1 MAFMPTAHLCLN
13 AAMFRPLPL
22 FIGLRY
28 VRARRRTRFI
38 SVVSAVALGGFALGV
53 MALVVVL
60 SVMNGFDRELHL
72 RILSLVPHV
81 LVHATQPL
89 QDWEQLARTLED
101 DPDVSA
107 AAPFIGGTAMLS
119 TPGVVRGVELSG
131 IRPERDAKV
140 SPVGRYMR
148 EGELAAL
155 RPGRFGIVIGNLLAR
170 SLGVR
175 TGDSLTVLLPELN
188 VTPAGAY
195 PRMRRFEVVGIFAAG
210 AQVDASSALIHLDDA
225 ARLYRTGGGVQGI
238 RLALVDPERAP
249 EVRQRI
255 AARLGPDF
263 DVQDWSVSQGSL
275 FSAVRMEKRMVTLLL
290 MVIVAVA
297 AFNIVSILTMV
308 VAEKRAAIAVL
319 RTMGA
324 SPGQVMAVFGVQGSL
339 IGVAGLVAGLAVGVP
354 LAWYIGSV
362 TAAIEQL
369 FGFRLFDPT
378 VYFISYIPSHVQA
391 GDVLLITACG
401 LCLAVLAT
409 LYPARRAAR
418 IGPAEALRYE

>member
-1 MAFMPTAHLCLN
+1 
-13 AAMFRPLPL
+13 MFRPLSL

-28 VRARRRTRFI
+28 ARARRRTRFI
-38 SVVSAVALGGFALGV
+38 SVVSAMALCGLGLGV
-53 MALVVVL
+53 MSLVVVL
-60 SVMNGFDRELHL
+60 SVMNGFDRELHT
-72 RILSLVPHV
+72 RILSLIPHV
-81 LVHATQPL
+81 VVYPVHPL
-89 QDWEQLARTLED
+89 HEWEGLADALRE

-131 IRPERDAKV
+131 IRPDRDAGV
-140 SPVGRYMR
+140 SPIGRYMV
-148 EGELAAL
+148 EGKLDAL
-155 RPGRFGIVIGNLLAR
+155 QAGGFGIVIGNLLAR
-170 SLGVR
+170 SLGVHV
-175 TGDSLTVLLPELN
+175 GDTVTLLLPEIN
-188 VTPAGAY
+188 VTPGGAY

-225 ARLYRTGGGVQGI
+225 ARLYRTAGAVQGI
-238 RLALVDPERAP
+238 RLALIDPDRAP
-249 EVRQRI
+249 EVSARI
-255 AARLGPDF
+255 AARFGSELRI
-263 DVQDWSVSQGSL
+263 QDWSESQGSL

-324 SPGQVMAVFGVQGSL
+324 SARQVMAIFSVQGSL
-339 IGVAGLVAGLAVGVP
+339 IGVLGLVLGLGAGVP
-354 LAWYIGSV
+354 LAYHIGSV
-362 TAAIEQL
+362 AEAIERL

-378 VYFISYIPSHVQA
+378 IYFISSIPSQVRA
-391 GDVLLITACG
+391 GDIVLITACG

-409 LYPARRAAR
+409 LYPAYRAAR

>member
-1 MAFMPTAHLCLN
+1 
-13 AAMFRPLPL
+13 MFRPLPL

-38 SVVSAVALGGFALGV
+38 SVVSAVALCGFALGV

-60 SVMNGFDRELHL
+60 SVMNGFDRELRA

-81 LVHATQPL
+81 MVHAAQPL
-89 QDWEQLARTLED
+89 RDWEGLARSLTT
-101 DPDVSA
+101 DPDVSG

-119 TPGVVRGVELSG
+119 TPGVVRGVELNG
-131 IRPERDAKV
+131 IRPEDDAAV
-140 SPVGRYMR
+140 SPVGRYMV
-148 EGELAAL
+148 EGELGAL
-155 RPGRFGIVIGNLLAR
+155 HGGGFGIVIGNLLAR

-175 TGDSLTVLLPELN
+175 TGDTVTVLLPELN

-195 PRMRRFEVVGIFAAG
+195 PRMRRFEVVGVFAAG
-210 AQVDASSALIHLDDA
+210 AQVDATTALIHLDDA

-238 RLALVDPERAP
+238 RLALADPDRAP
-249 EVRQRI
+249 AVRERV
-255 AARLGPDF
+255 AARLGPGLEA
-263 DVQDWSVSQGSL
+263 QDWSVSQGSL
-275 FSAVRMEKRMVTLLL
+275 FSAIRMEKRMVTLLL
-290 MVIVAVA
+290 LVIVAVA

-308 VAEKRAAIAVL
+308 VAEKRGAIAVL

-324 SPGQVMAVFGVQGSL
+324 SPGQIMAVFTVQGSV
-339 IGVAGLVAGLAVGVP
+339 IGVVGLTAGLLGGIP
-354 LAWYIGSV
+354 LAQHIGALA
-362 TAAIEQL
+362 AAIERL

-378 VYFISYIPSHVQA
+378 IYFISHIPSEVRA
-391 GDVLLITACG
+391 GDIVLVVACG